1 MPVVHQ
7 LTAAKRGAVNLPNL
21 DKMAD
26 LPEMNGQ
33 LAKLWVKWRTCRRLM
48 ANFEKKWHPGQISNN
63 SAQAGSKQRSWHQP
77 NQYNG
82 TQAK

>member
-7 LTAAKRGAVNLPNL
+7 LTAAKRDSANQPDKLQIGELADL

-33 LAKLWVKWRTCRRLM
+33 LA
-48 ANFEKKWHPGQISNN
+48 NFEKKWHPVQINNN
-63 SAQAGSKQRSWHQP
+63 SAQAGFKQRSWHQP

-82 TQAK
+82 TQAE